1 MFLAK
6 SYCDIGNSQSSF
18 YKRTTKRGCSNR
30 KNVRPMKFT
39 TIILGN
45 KKRQVRLQSEV
56 KYDPFHIFPSL
67 QDVISNNNF
76 YIDEGNVFYD
86 FIGDQGPL
94 RFVSDKF
101 KNLLE
106 NNGVNGLSFIPIRIR
121 GSKLQYFAFIEAQV
135 DSRCEYDSDGDRIY
149 GTFQI
154 DFTSWNGEEIFY
166 LKDSGATV
174 CSLRVKELIEKKWYH
189 KCIF

>member
-1 MFLAK
+1 M
-6 SYCDIGNSQSSF
+6 N
-18 YKRTTKRGCSNR
+18 
-30 KNVRPMKFT
+30 FT

-45 KKRQVRLQSEV
+45 AKRQVRLQSEV
-56 KYDPFHIFPSL
+56 NYDPFHIFPYL
-67 QDVISNNNF
+67 QNVKDNNVF
-76 YIDEGNVFYD
+76 FIDEGDVFYD

-94 RFVSDKF
+94 RFISDKF

-106 NNGVNGLSFIPIRIR
+106 SNGVKGLSFIPIKIR
-121 GSKLQYFAFIEAQV
+121 ESKLQYFALVETQV
-135 DSRCEYDSDGDRIY
+135 NSRCEYDSDDDRIY

-174 CSLRVKELIEKKWYH
+174 CSLRVKKLIEDNGITNVSFEDLDKY
-189 KCIF
+189 